1 MPTPILSIIMP
12 ALNEEKNISAAIDD
26 VLLTFDNLAIAGE
39 IIVVNDGSSDST
51 PKLAQQKA
59 EKFPEQMRI
68 LNHSTPQGIGASF
81 WDGVDTASGE
91 IVCMLPGDNEN
102 EPAETLRYLKLMDDV
117 DIVVPFVVNTQ
128 VRSGFRKLLSFL
140 YRAIINTTFAT
151 TFNYTNGTVLY
162 RKSLLTQLP
171 KRNKGFFYQTD
182 ILIRLV
188 KQGHLFAEV
197 PYKLRERTGGQ
208 SKATSLKSL
217 RKVIKGYLELV
228 KDIYFTKEEAA
239 AAFPADSATARRK

>member
-12 ALNEEKNISAAIDD
+12 ALNEEKNIAAAIEK
-26 VLLTFDNLAIAGE
+26 VVLTFDKLRIAGE
-39 IIVVNDGSSDST
+39 IVVVNDGSTDAT
-51 PKLAQQKA
+51 PELARQKA
-59 EKFPEQMRI
+59 EKHPEQVRI

-81 WDGVDTASGE
+81 WDGVDTARGE

-140 YRAIINTTFAT
+140 YRAIINTTFRT
-151 TFNYTNGTVLY
+151 SFNYTNGTVLY

-182 ILIRLV
+182 ILVRLA

-208 SKATSLKSL
+208 SKAVSLQSL
-217 RKVIKGYLELV
+217 RKVIKGYLALV
-228 KDIYFTKEEAA
+228 KDIYFTKGKAA